1 MDQVPQQI
9 VDQIER
15 DGRMMAMLNCSV
27 PVRGEREKIRLRGRT
42 IETVFYPAEKKN
54 APVIFAFHGGGFVF
68 GGCALDD
75 NLYWTLRETLGAN
88 VVSVGYR
95 KGRKNPFPRPV
106 NDAYDTVKYYIE
118 NLSADHDFDRSK
130 IATYGGSA
138 GGNLAIT
145 TSILAYRRKEFRV
158 GMQIVT
164 YPFVD
169 SASAPESK
177 GFPAAELAMMRY
189 FNQAHAKPEQ
199 WTDPLVSP
207 VLAGDDDFD
216 RSMHAVIV
224 LAEKDA
230 LRHEA
235 EIYAGRLRSLGV
247 DVAQYLAKGQ
257 GHGFF
262 EFAFHDSLEGYCPP
276 EIQAAAADGS
286 LARERDATL
295 GFVKE
300 QWQKWTEG

>member
-1 MDQVPQQI
+1 MDDMSRMIIEQVK
-9 VDQIER
+9 R
-15 DGRMMAMLNCSV
+15 DSQMMEKLNSSV
-27 PVRGEREKIRLRGRT
+27 PVNGRREKIRLRGRT
-42 IETVFYPAEKKN
+42 IDTVFYPAEKKN

-75 NLYWTLRETLGAN
+75 NLYCALREVLGAN
-88 VVSVGYR
+88 IVSVGYR
-95 KGRKNPFPRPV
+95 KGEKNPFPRPV

-138 GGNLAIT
+138 GGNLAAT

-177 GFPAAELAMMRY
+177 GFPPEELAMMCY
-189 FNQAHAKPEQ
+189 FNQAHARPEQ

-207 VLAGDDDFD
+207 VLAGDEDFD
-216 RSMHAVIV
+216 RAMHAVV
-224 LAEKDA
+224 VVAEKDA

-235 EIYAGRLRSLGV
+235 EIYANRLGNLGI
-247 DVAQYLAKGQ
+247 DVVQYLAKGQ
-257 GHGFF
+257 GHGYF

-286 LARERDATL
+286 LVRERDATL
-295 GFVKE
+295 GFIKKH
-300 QWQKWTEG
+300 WDRWIEG